1 MIQIITKKLNFEKT
15 IEPKAMNLQF
25 YFIMDKKKKKKCKI
39 CNIHHFRHFQVIV
52 CLEMEKLALGHYSC
66 NKCSIPKLLMEAPF
80 SLDSLILLHN
90 GSLQQS
96 PNTLRPLVTHDQNFF
111 KKLYTGI

>member
-1 MIQIITKKLNFEKT
+1 MIQIITKKLNFEKP

-25 YFIMDKKKKKKCKI
+25 YFIVDQKKKCKI

-66 NKCSIPKLLMEAPF
+66 YKCIIP
-80 SLDSLILLHN
+80 
-90 GSLQQS
+90 
-96 PNTLRPLVTHDQNFF
+96 
-111 KKLYTGI
+111 